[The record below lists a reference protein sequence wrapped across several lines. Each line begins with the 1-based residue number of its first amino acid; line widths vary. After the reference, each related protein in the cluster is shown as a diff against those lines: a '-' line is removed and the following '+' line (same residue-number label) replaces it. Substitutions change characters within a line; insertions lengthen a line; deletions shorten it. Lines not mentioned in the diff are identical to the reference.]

1 MRKQFVI
8 KLVLAVLLVL
18 LSFPLSRSEG
28 RPESPRRPKLVLIV
42 VIDQLR
48 YDYLERFRP
57 QFVEGGFNLLL
68 KGGAN
73 FVDCRYDYTT
83 TETGPGHATLL
94 TGAYGNIHGIVAND
108 WYDHAGKRS
117 VYCVDELGIKQVG
130 GDGGKGS
137 SPRNLLV
144 STLGDELRLAT
155 EFQARVITI
164 AGKDRAAVLMG
175 GHTANAAY
183 WYKRD
188 IGQVVSSS
196 YYMQTL
202 PRWVA
207 DFNDG
212 VPTKRYCGK
221 PWQALPETPG
231 ASGKVLR
238 EFKAEANEPCPDRKF
253 LDWLDLTPFKNEVL
267 IGFAEQALKNE
278 NIGRGPATDLLAIS
292 LSAND
297 FVGHNFGPYSPEV
310 ADATLRTDRYLADL
324 FADLDRTIGLDNVWI
339 VLSADHGV
347 APTPAF
353 IKEYGLGSGI
363 FHPAAVRTAVEQA
376 LAGAFGQDQ
385 WIESFEDH
393 NIYLD
398 LATLKKHQIEREK
411 AEAIAAEAAASVP
424 GVWAAWTRTQ
434 FLTGTLPGGP
444 LARMATNSFHSQ
456 RSGDVLVILA
466 PYAVPA
472 YTETTTTHGSP
483 WNYDTQVPLILWGSA
498 FRPGVYAHRCQPID
512 LVPTLAAALGLTQP
526 SGAQGQPL
534 AQALK

>member
-1 MRKQFVI
+1 VRKQFVI
-8 KLVLAVLLVL
+8 KLLLAVLLVL
-18 LSFPLSRSEG
+18 VYLPVSRSEG
-28 RPESPRRPKLVLIV
+28 RCASPRRPKLVLIV

-57 QFVEGGFNLLL
+57 QFVEGGFRLLL
-68 KGGAN
+68 EGGAN

-117 VYCVDELGIKQVG
+117 VYCVDEPGIKQVG

-155 EFQARVITI
+155 EFQSRVITI

-188 IGQVVSSS
+188 IGQVVSST
-196 YYMQTL
+196 YYMRTL

-212 VPTKRYCGK
+212 VPTKAYCGK

-231 ASGKVLR
+231 AGSKVLR
-238 EFKAEANEPCPDRKF
+238 EFRPEANEPCPDRKF
-253 LDWLDLTPFKNEVL
+253 LEWFDLTPFKNEVL
-267 IGFAEQALKNE
+267 ANFAKQALANE
-278 NIGRGPATDLLAIS
+278 NLGRGPAADLLAIS

-297 FVGHNFGPYSPEV
+297 YVGHNFGPYSPEV
-310 ADATLRTDRYLADL
+310 ADATLRTDRYLASL
-324 FADLDRTIGLDNVWI
+324 FGELDRTIGLDNVWI

-353 IKEYGLGSGI
+353 IREHGLGSGI
-363 FHPAAVRTAVEQA
+363 FHPATVRTAVEQA
-376 LAGAFGQDQ
+376 LAGAFGRDQ
-385 WIESFEDH
+385 WVESFEDH
-393 NIYLD
+393 DIYLD
-398 LATLKKHQIEREK
+398 LATLKRHKVERGR

-434 FLTGTLPGGP
+434 FLTGTLPGSP
-444 LARMATNSFHSQ
+444 LARMASNSFHSQ
-456 RSGDVLVILA
+456 RSGDVMVVLA
-466 PYAVPA
+466 PYAVAA

-483 WNYDTQVPLILWGSA
+483 WNYDTQVPLILWGSS

-512 LVPTLAAALGLTQP
+512 LAPTLAAALGLAQP